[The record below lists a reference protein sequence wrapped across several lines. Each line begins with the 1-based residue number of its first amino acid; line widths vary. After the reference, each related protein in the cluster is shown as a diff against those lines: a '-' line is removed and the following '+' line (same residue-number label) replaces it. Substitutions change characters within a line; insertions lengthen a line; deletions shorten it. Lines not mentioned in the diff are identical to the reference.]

1 MTRTGAPD
9 TLCADGEQVMALT
22 SASATRRSCTTEVST
37 GMLLIS
43 AVPLLSRSGRWQQ
56 LAHALHHHHDIAK
69 HGDMAVGAVQPLLL
83 RHVQSRHF
91 SLRGS
96 LMTRDTVLESA
107 HAA

>member
-9 TLCADGEQVMALT
+9 TLCADGEQVLALT

-37 GMLLIS
+37 VMLLIS

-56 LAHALHHHHDIAK
+56 HDHAAHHHHDIDE

-83 RHVQSRHF
+83 RHV
-91 SLRGS
+91 
-96 LMTRDTVLESA
+96 
-107 HAA
+107 